1 MKRSAYL
8 IILVYFLS
16 GCSNEFSRD
25 ILHFVNP
32 FIGTDGH
39 GHTFPGAAT
48 PFGMVQLSPDTR
60 KDNWD
65 ACSGYH
71 YSDSFILGF
80 SHTHLSGTGVGD
92 YGDIRFMPMTG
103 TLRTR
108 PGNEKEPGYRS
119 AFSHQNEKAS
129 PGYYQVYLEDHRIDA
144 EFTVT
149 PRCGLHQYTFP
160 ASDESFILID
170 LTESVMTEKNPGLS
184 ATIISDHEIC
194 GYRRSSGWAEDQ
206 VVYFYSVFSRP
217 FDEAGILLDGI
228 VSDEVRIAEGND
240 IQIFVKYSTRD
251 REKILVK
258 TGISAVS
265 IDGARNNVEHELPGW
280 DFGMVKQ
287 HAEQLWREKLSKI
300 EVEGGNKDDIV
311 KFYTALYHCYLA
323 PNLFSDP
330 DGRYRGHDGL
340 IHQAEGFDV
349 YTVFSLWDTYRALHP
364 LLTILE
370 PGLTVDFIKTFL
382 DIYEKGGLLPVWELA
397 GNETNCMIGYHAV
410 PVIADAYIKG
420 IKSFDI
426 EKAYAAMR
434 TSAEQDHFGLKYYKE
449 YGYIPAEAEGE
460 AVSKT
465 LEYSYDDWCIAMMAK
480 DLGKNDDHR
489 YFMERAQN
497 YKNLYEPQTG
507 FLRGKRNGM
516 FAEPFDP
523 AEVNF
528 MLTEANTW
536 QYTFYVPQDIEGLKN
551 LMGGDEA
558 FEKKLDEMFTTE
570 SGLSGRQ
577 QADITGL
584 IGQYAHGNEPS
595 HHMAYLYNYVG
606 RPDKTQKLAR
616 QIMDQ
621 LYGPG
626 ADGLC
631 GNEDCG
637 QMSAWF
643 VFSAMGFY
651 PVTPATVDYVI
662 GSPLFNKIT
671 IHQDN
676 GKSFSIIS
684 EKNSSRNIFIQS
696 ARLDDK
702 PYERSFITHNQ
713 IINGGNLEFNMG
725 PEPSGEWGNS
735 AENRPNTAINDHL
748 ITPVPYFQAASG
760 SFQENLDIQLLHIDP
775 GASIYI
781 NNDEKGP
788 QQPFEIYREPIHTDQ
803 SLTVH
808 AFAELDPSGRSKL
821 AKASFYKIHNDWTI
835 TILNPYSSQYTGGG
849 DLGLIDGQ
857 HGGPNFRTG
866 SWQGYQGVDFE
877 ATIDMAKEVRLGDIT
892 ASFLQDQ
899 RSWIFMP
906 VEVEFFLSSDGT
918 NYRSIGKVMN
928 DAPDNLPDAV
938 IEEFSIDGSGKSA
951 RFVKVHAIN
960 RGVCPEWH
968 VGAGDKAW
976 IFIDE
981 ITIGTK

>member
-1 MKRSAYL
+1 
-8 IILVYFLS
+8 
-16 GCSNEFSRD
+16 
-25 ILHFVNP
+25 
-32 FIGTDGH
+32 
-39 GHTFPGAAT
+39 
-48 PFGMVQLSPDTR
+48 
-60 KDNWD
+60 
-65 ACSGYH
+65 
-71 YSDSFILGF
+71 
-80 SHTHLSGTGVGD
+80 
-92 YGDIRFMPMTG
+92 
-103 TLRTR
+103 
-108 PGNEKEPGYRS
+108 
-119 AFSHQNEKAS
+119 
-129 PGYYQVYLEDHRIDA
+129 
-144 EFTVT
+144 
-149 PRCGLHQYTFP
+149 
-160 ASDESFILID
+160 
-170 LTESVMTEKNPGLS
+170 
-184 ATIISDHEIC
+184 
-194 GYRRSSGWAEDQ
+194 
-206 VVYFYSVFSRP
+206 
-217 FDEAGILLDGI
+217 
-228 VSDEVRIAEGND
+228 
-240 IQIFVKYSTRD
+240 
-251 REKILVK
+251 
-258 TGISAVS
+258 
-265 IDGARNNVEHELPGW
+265 
-280 DFGMVKQ
+280 
-287 HAEQLWREKLSKI
+287 
-300 EVEGGNKDDIV
+300 
-311 KFYTALYHCYLA
+311 
-323 PNLFSDP
+323 
-330 DGRYRGHDGL
+330 
-340 IHQAEGFDV
+340 
-349 YTVFSLWDTYRALHP
+349 
-364 LLTILE
+364 
-370 PGLTVDFIKTFL
+370 
-382 DIYEKGGLLPVWELA
+382 
-397 GNETNCMIGYHAV
+397 
-410 PVIADAYIKG
+410 
-420 IKSFDI
+420 
-426 EKAYAAMR
+426 
-434 TSAEQDHFGLKYYKE
+434 
-449 YGYIPAEAEGE
+449 
-460 AVSKT
+460 
-465 LEYSYDDWCIAMMAK
+465 
-480 DLGKNDDHR
+480 
-489 YFMERAQN
+489 
-497 YKNLYEPQTG
+497 
-507 FLRGKRNGM
+507 
-516 FAEPFDP
+516 
-523 AEVNF
+523 
-528 MLTEANTW
+528 
-536 QYTFYVPQDIEGLKN
+536 
-551 LMGGDEA
+551 
-558 FEKKLDEMFTTE
+558 
-570 SGLSGRQ
+570 
-577 QADITGL
+577 L